1 MKKSTPTRQLV
12 RDFLLAEKRLGLL
25 AIKLRMLDGTDARNS
40 YFALSIR
47 TPEQAAELIWGYVAN
62 GSEPL
67 DYYDR
72 AVMQMPVDTRKF
84 EAAEL
89 IAQYAEKQG
98 WTEKLQSLL
107 AKDVKSAVYL
117 DSEPIAYA

>member
-1 MKKSTPTRQLV
+1 
-12 RDFLLAEKRLGLL
+12 
-25 AIKLRMLDGTDARNS
+25 MLDGTDARET
-40 YFALSIR
+40 YFGFLIR
-47 TPEQAAELIWGYVAN
+47 TPGQAAELIWGYVAN
-62 GSEPL
+62 GTEPL

-107 AKDVKSAVYL
+107 AKDAKSAIYPE
-117 DSEPIAYA
+117 DAPITYA